1 MWEISNWIEKTTD
14 ADTKMT
20 QMLDLFD
27 KDYKS
32 AITKMLLQAIMK
44 TLETNEKIKSLSKEI
59 EHTKKNVQI
68 LELKKYKNQHKNLSE
83 WSQ

>member
-68 LELKKYKNQHKNLSE
+68 LELKKYKNQNKNLSE